1 MEKFRRYFVYNFIA
15 GLLETALPIIFIF
28 LPKLLVEQFQ
38 DHMRIN
44 SMLITVLIFGLII
57 AIARI
62 LISFFSQQSQIEV
75 DRFNRYFEEKH
86 KQKCANMEFEKTE
99 DSEILNLSQ
108 KAQNGLSWYGGIDNF
123 MRQISNIIS
132 YSIQIITK
140 VIILFTDSYWIV
152 LLSLLTIIIRFIV
165 TIEQSRVE
173 FKLNNDFA
181 VLDRRLNYNF
191 WQVYDFK
198 YGKDIRLYNADEM
211 IDQNCKEIAEEYYN
225 LDLKCRKK

>member
-1 MEKFRRYFVYNFIA
+1 M
-15 GLLETALPIIFIF
+15 
-28 LPKLLVEQFQ
+28 
-38 DHMRIN
+38 
-44 SMLITVLIFGLII
+44 
-57 AIARI
+57 
-62 LISFFSQQSQIEV
+62 
-75 DRFNRYFEEKH
+75 
-86 KQKCANMEFEKTE
+86 
-99 DSEILNLSQ
+99 NLSQ

-132 YSIQIITK
+132 YSIQIITTG
-140 VIILFTDSYWIV
+140 IILFTDSYWIV

-165 TIEQSRVE
+165 TIEQSKVE

-191 WQVYDFK
+191 WQVYVFK

-225 LDLKCRKK
+225 LDLKGRKK